1 MNLSFTILKIIV
13 YPLSIVKLKNLFY
26 LKRFPN
32 RVKSSLNVFCSFHQ
46 DLAVSLRDLVD
57 FQVGITLTEEVH
69 FVQLFA
75 RKFQAQLFS
84 RIINF
89 YLIEI
94 INVIIDHCYF
104 VILGVEFFQQKKY
117 YHLKFI
123 KITAKLPTVI
133 SI

>member
-1 MNLSFTILKIIV
+1 MVKNYSLSFILKIIV
-13 YPLSIVKLKNLFY
+13 TPALPLKIFIY

-32 RVKSSLNVFCSFHQ
+32 RVKSSLDIFCSFHE

-84 RIINF
+84 RINKLLF
-89 YLIEI
+89 NRNNKCHYRSLLIC
-94 INVIIDHCYF
+94 NLGGRVIF
-104 VILGVEFFQQKKY
+104 KKC
-117 YHLKFI
+117 LCI
-123 KITAKLPTVI
+123 
-133 SI
+133 